1 MKKKELEVII
11 NIGCPASGKS
21 TYTMEFLA
29 KNPNYVKVGRDDFRY
44 MLRNQ
49 GFTEPKVEKMIT
61 DLVNNAILTALS
73 NKLNVIVDNTNLKI
87 SVINSIVDLV
97 HDYAN
102 VSYRVFDVPYKTL
115 LERDAARDRSVGEPV
130 LKRMWGDWVIL
141 KDSFDFQPVPRNTKV
156 THVVPN
162 FKSDLPDCV
171 IFDLDGTLAL
181 SYGRRDM
188 FDWSK
193 VDRDSLNEIV
203 AEQVKFHK
211 SKGRTVIILSGRD
224 EVSKSLTEEWLKF
237 YDVQYDFIFMRPA
250 NNFEKDTVIKRR
262 IYENEIKGKYNVL
275 AVYDDRLAVCK
286 MWYDLNLFVYNVNQ
300 GLTVF

>member
-1 MKKKELEVII
+1 MKKKELEVIL
-11 NIGCPASGKS
+11 NIGCPGSGKS
-21 TYTMEFLA
+21 TYTAEFLA

-49 GFTEPKVEKMIT
+49 GFTEPKIEKMIT

-87 SVINSIVDLV
+87 SVINSIVALV

-115 LERDAARDRSVGEPV
+115 LERDNARERSVGEPV
-130 LKRMWGDWVIL
+130 LKRMWGDWVTL

-162 FKSDLPDCV
+162 FKSELPDCV

-211 SKGRTVIILSGRD
+211 SKGRTIIILSGRD
-224 EVSKSLTEEWLKF
+224 EVSKALTEEWLKF
-237 YDVQYDFIFMRPA
+237 YDVEYDFIYMRPA

-275 AVYDDRLAVCK
+275 AWYDDRKQVVSLVN
-286 MWYDLNLFVYNVNQ
+286 DLGLYCFDVGQ
-300 GLTVF
+300 GKTF

>member
-1 MKKKELEVII
+1 MKKKELEVIL

-21 TYTMEFLA
+21 TYTAEFLA

-44 MLRNQ
+44 MLRND
-49 GFTEPKVEKMIT
+49 GVTEPKIEKMIT
-61 DLVNNAILTALS
+61 DLVNNTILNALS

-87 SVINSIVDLV
+87 SVINSIVALV

-115 LERDAARDRSVGEPV
+115 LERDAVRDRSVGEPA
-130 LKRMWGDWVIL
+130 LKRLWGDWVKL

-162 FKSDLPDCV
+162 FKSELPDCV

-181 SYGRRDM
+181 SYGRRNM
-188 FDWSK
+188 FDWDK

-211 SKGRTVIILSGRD
+211 SKGRTIIILSGRD
-224 EVSKSLTEEWLKF
+224 EVSKALTEEWLKF
-237 YDVQYDFIFMRPA
+237 YDVEYDFIYMRPA

-275 AVYDDRLAVCK
+275 AWYDDRKQVVSLVN
-286 MWYDLNLFVYNVNQ
+286 DLGLYCFDVGQ
-300 GLTVF
+300 GKTF

>member
-29 KNPNYVKVGRDDFRY
+29 KNPNYVKVGRDDYRY

-49 GFTEPKVEKMIT
+49 GFTEPKIEKMIT
-61 DLVNNAILTALS
+61 DLVDQAILSALS
-73 NKLNVIVDNTNLKI
+73 NKLNVIVDNTSLKI
-87 SVINSIVDLV
+87 SSINHIIKLV

-156 THVVPN
+156 THIVPN
-162 FKSDLPDCV
+162 FKSDLPQAIWV
-171 IFDLDGTLAL
+171 DLDGTLAL

-211 SKGRTVIILSGRD
+211 SMGRKVIIVSGRD
-224 EVSKSLTEEWLKF
+224 EVSKSLTEDWLKF
-237 YDVQYDFIFMRPA
+237 YDVEYDLIFMRPA

-262 IYENEIKGKYNVL
+262 IYENEIKGKYNL
-275 AVYDDRLAVCK
+275 ICAYDDRKQVL
-286 MWYDLNLFVYNVNQ
+286 DLLFDLEIFTFSCNQ
-300 GLTVF
+300 GNKIF

>member
-1 MKKKELEVII
+1 MKKKELEVIL

-29 KNPNYVKVGRDDFRY
+29 KNPNYVKVGRDDYRY

-49 GFTEPKVEKMIT
+49 GFTEPKIEKMIT
-61 DLVNNAILTALS
+61 DLVDQAILSALS
-73 NKLNVIVDNTNLKI
+73 NKLNVIVDNTSLKI
-87 SVINSIVDLV
+87 SSINHIIKLV

-130 LKRMWGDWVIL
+130 LKRMWGDWVLL

-156 THVVPN
+156 THIVPN

-181 SYGRRDM
+181 SYGKRNM
-188 FDWSK
+188 FDWDK

-211 SKGRTVIILSGRD
+211 SKDRTIIILSGRD
-224 EVSKSLTEEWLKF
+224 EVSKTLTEEWLKF
-237 YDVQYDFIFMRPA
+237 YDVEYDFIYMRPA

-275 AVYDDRLAVCK
+275 AWYDDRAQITSLI
-286 MWYDLNLFVYNVNQ
+286 YDLGLFCYNVNQ
-300 GLTVF
+300 GGKIF